1 MNNMRIE
8 KITDYSKPEE
18 GNKFQ
23 ELAHKI
29 YVGIYLQYYGKD
41 TGILVCKTP
50 KYGRTLWSEMVKS
63 EYLDSR
69 FLKSDR

>member
-50 KYGRTLWSEMVKS
+50 KYGRTLWSEMVKIV
-63 EYLDSR
+63 D
-69 FLKSDR
+69 DR

>member
-1 MNNMRIE
+1 MRIE

-29 YVGIYLQYYGKD
+29 YVGIYLQYYWY
-41 TGILVCKTP
+41 VRP
-50 KYGRTLWSEMVKS
+50 QNMEERYGARW
-63 EYLDSR
+63 
-69 FLKSDR
+69 

>member
-1 MNNMRIE
+1 MRIE

-50 KYGRTLWSEMVKS
+50 KIWKNAMERDGE
-63 EYLDSR
+63 DS
-69 FLKSDR
+69 

>member
-41 TGILVCKTP
+41 TGNSI
-50 KYGRTLWSEMVKS
+50 GDISEC
-63 EYLDSR
+63 
-69 FLKSDR
+69 DRDL